1 MYDLIDIYV
10 KTPQGKWCWLDS
22 TRMSKTLVAARVKAA
37 NEIGTSIQN
46 IKTSFANETIKK
58 NPAKRKIM
66 ATAKKSARKYD
77 LFSVNVKGGAETQ
90 MNSSPLTHSQAVT
103 MKSKLTN
110 HPHRRLELREVSKS
124 NPAARKT
131 VHRVGVSETAYVR
144 RPSQITRKTP
154 TKRLVKRRVKKV
166 AAPKATKGFFPNPIE
181 KRVSRGPI
189 KFVGVTYQG
198 AFGIDVQTPVLW
210 EFSSVDKKSWARSFQ
225 IPPAIVSNPEFQV
238 YAKSNMNPSVS
249 FNVLRNIIKQF
260 K

>member
-1 MYDLIDIYV
+1 
-10 KTPQGKWCWLDS
+10 
-22 TRMSKTLVAARVKAA
+22 
-37 NEIGTSIQN
+37 
-46 IKTSFANETIKK
+46 
-58 NPAKRKIM
+58 M

-110 HPHRRLELREVSKS
+110 HPHRRLELREVPKS

-166 AAPKATKGFFPNPIE
+166 AAPKSTKGYFPNPSE
-181 KRVSRGPI
+181 SAAAKARLTA
-189 KFVGVTYQG
+189 KH
-198 AFGIDVQTPVLW
+198 A
-210 EFSSVDKKSWARSFQ
+210 ARS
-225 IPPAIVSNPEFQV
+225 
-238 YAKSNMNPSVS
+238 AKPQFRYLCQYKYEAWKTIAGFHDSELAEQFLKAFHKAKIEQFAS
-249 FNVLRNIIKQF
+249 LRVWDSQS
-260 K
+260 

>member
-181 KRVSRGPI
+181 KRVS
-189 KFVGVTYQG
+189 
-198 AFGIDVQTPVLW
+198 
-210 EFSSVDKKSWARSFQ
+210 
-225 IPPAIVSNPEFQV
+225 VSKL
-238 YAKSNMNPSVS
+238 KSNFPWGVQVQATENWDTRSA
-249 FNVLRNIIKQF
+249 F
-260 K
+260 KHKAEAVNYAQTIADAYPRLKIRVIHWTGGEFP